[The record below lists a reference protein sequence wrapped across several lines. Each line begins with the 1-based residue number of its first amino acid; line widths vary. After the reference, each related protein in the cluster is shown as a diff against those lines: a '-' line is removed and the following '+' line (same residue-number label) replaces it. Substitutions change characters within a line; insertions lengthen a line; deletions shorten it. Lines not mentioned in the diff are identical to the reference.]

1 MYTLLPLLALAS
13 IYFLVRY
20 LQETKIKNALLC
32 ALATLLGL
40 YTHAFFFFILPAHL
54 VLISL
59 SSQNQRKWKGIT
71 ALYALVLLGYL
82 PWLPILI
89 RQIDNKDPIAWFAAS
104 WNQWGPLG
112 AVTWT
117 LTSLSPGGAQPS
129 IVDGFNVPA
138 LGRFWPAIFAGG
150 LTSIGAVWLVSTRW
164 PGNKL
169 GALCMP
175 VYLSVPLACSLLTS
189 IAISPNYLAGRV
201 DQIVSPAFYLM
212 FAMGISA
219 IPWPSLRG
227 LALAT
232 AVLMSALTLN
242 QYYRQDYS
250 GYDRDIATFINARLQ
265 PGESVVCTSFTRTS
279 LTYYLRRHGVQNTI
293 MSYPRETAHHLGY
306 QNDAKLLENPAFL
319 VDEAQGIVDE
329 LRSASGPNGRFFVV
343 LGYPLMVNKPLWDRI
358 TQTADLKMLQQPYSY
373 RGRQWGFPYEVIVIE
388 LQFNGA

>member
-1 MYTLLPLLALAS
+1 LAFAIRIFHIGQAPLLHDEAYTFLTATTSPTEIIDYLKRDSGPPLYYFLLHYWTSLFGDSESALRLLSASLSLVLIGALFKIGEKLYSTEIGLMAALLAAVSPIQVHYSQQLRMYTLLPLLALAS

-32 ALATLLGL
+32 ALATVLGL

-59 SSQNQRKWKGIT
+59 SSQNQRKWQGIM
-71 ALYALVLLGYL
+71 ALYALVLVGYF

-89 RQIDNKDPIAWFAAS
+89 RQIGNKDPIAWFAAY

-129 IVDGFNVPA
+129 MVDGFNVPA
-138 LGRFWPAIFAGG
+138 LGRFWPTIFAGG

-164 PGNKL
+164 PGDKL

-201 DQIVSPAFYLM
+201 DQIVLPAFYLM
-212 FAMGISA
+212 LAMGISE
-219 IPWPSLRG
+219 IPWPSLRA

-232 AVLMSALTLN
+232 AVLMSVLTLN
-242 QYYRQDYS
+242 QS
-250 GYDRDIATFINARLQ
+250 
-265 PGESVVCTSFTRTS
+265 
-279 LTYYLRRHGVQNTI
+279 
-293 MSYPRETAHHLGY
+293 
-306 QNDAKLLENPAFL
+306 
-319 VDEAQGIVDE
+319 
-329 LRSASGPNGRFFVV
+329 
-343 LGYPLMVNKPLWDRI
+343 
-358 TQTADLKMLQQPYSY
+358 
-373 RGRQWGFPYEVIVIE
+373 
-388 LQFNGA
+388 